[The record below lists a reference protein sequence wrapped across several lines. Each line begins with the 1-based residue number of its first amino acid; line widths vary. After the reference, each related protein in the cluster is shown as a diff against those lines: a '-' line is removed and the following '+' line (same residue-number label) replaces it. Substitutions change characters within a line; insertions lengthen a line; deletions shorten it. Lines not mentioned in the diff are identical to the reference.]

1 MATTTDTDERER
13 HRLLV
18 LIEQL
23 QREGCSDREIE
34 ATLRDVTGHRG
45 PLRMRPQGS
54 RRVDELL
61 ARLPPLRLWA

>member
-34 ATLRDVTGHRG
+34 ATLRDVTG
-45 PLRMRPQGS
+45 RPRPRSS
-54 RRVDELL
+54 RRVGELFAL
-61 ARLPPLRLWA
+61 LGPLRLWA

>member
-34 ATLRDVTGHRG
+34 ATLRDVTGHR
-45 PLRMRPQGS
+45 RPQGS
-54 RRVDELL
+54 GRVGELFAL
-61 ARLPPLRLWA
+61 LGPLRLWA